1 MSIAT
6 LIACIHIGGKGEWD
20 FLLADNLRQNRN
32 DASTLIGSHM
42 FDELKN
48 SANLES
54 ILRSYDLKSD
64 FGSIKARESLM
75 LNE

>member
-1 MSIAT
+1 
-6 LIACIHIGGKGEWD
+6 
-20 FLLADNLRQNRN
+20 
-32 DASTLIGSHM
+32 M